1 MNMKKIFT
9 LLFCVIA
16 LGFTVNADE
25 MPMVDKCI
33 DVLLGAEQ
41 PTQLMAVNLDANHDG
56 VISIADLT
64 TLIDQAMV
72 GRQTNHANAPKQ
84 AVDVE
89 ALIDEV
95 LTTQTGEPSI
105 KEVTNAIEQSQKDKK

>member
-1 MNMKKIFT
+1 MKKIFT
-9 LLFCVIA
+9 LLFCVLA
-16 LGFTVNADE
+16 LGASANADE
-25 MPMVDKCI
+25 LPLVDKCI

-64 TLIDQAMV
+64 MLIDQNLEGKQV
-72 GRQTNHANAPKQ
+72 TRRAPKQ
-84 AVDVE
+84 TTEVD

-95 LTTQTGEPSI
+95 LTTKTGQPSI
-105 KEVTNAIEQSQKDKK
+105 KDVTDAIDQNLKDKK